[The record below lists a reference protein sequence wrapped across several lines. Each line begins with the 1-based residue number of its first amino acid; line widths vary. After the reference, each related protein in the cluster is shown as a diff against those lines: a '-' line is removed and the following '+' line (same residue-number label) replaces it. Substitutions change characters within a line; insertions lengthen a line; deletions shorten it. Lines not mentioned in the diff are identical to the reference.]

1 MYFRSVTHVL
11 FDMDGLLLNTEDL
24 YTIGFQ
30 QVASRFG
37 KEFTFELKSQIMG
50 QQSREFAA
58 SIIKGCDLPMS
69 VDEFLTET
77 RIIFDQLF
85 PECQIMPGVEKLITH
100 LHKHKVP
107 IGLATSSSKESYDLK
122 TAKHH
127 QKFFELLPYKTWGSS
142 DPDVKRGKP
151 YPDIFIVAAAKFPD
165 NPAPEQCLVFEDSL
179 NGVRAARAAG
189 MQAVMVPD
197 PRLDRDRCA
206 DATLVLDSMEQF
218 RPEMFGLPPYDS

>member
-1 MYFRSVTHVL
+1 MNFQPVPHVL

-30 QVASRFG
+30 KVASRFG

-58 SIIKGCDLPMS
+58 SIIKGCDLPMT
-69 VDEFLTET
+69 VDEFLAET

-85 PECQIMPGVEKLITH
+85 PDCEIMPGVEKLVNH
-100 LHKHKVP
+100 LHNHKVP

-122 TAKHH
+122 TTKKH
-127 QKFFELLPYKTWGSS
+127 QKFFELFPYKTWGSS

-151 YPDIFIVAAAKFPD
+151 YPDIFIVAANKFPD
-165 NPAPEQCLVFEDSL
+165 KPAPEKCLVFEDSL
-179 NGVRAARAAG
+179 NGVRAARAAS
-189 MQAVMVPD
+189 MQVVMVPD
-197 PRLDRDRCA
+197 PRLDRARCA
-206 DATLVLDSMEQF
+206 DATLVLDSMEHF
-218 RPEMFGLPPYDS
+218 RPELFGLPPYDS